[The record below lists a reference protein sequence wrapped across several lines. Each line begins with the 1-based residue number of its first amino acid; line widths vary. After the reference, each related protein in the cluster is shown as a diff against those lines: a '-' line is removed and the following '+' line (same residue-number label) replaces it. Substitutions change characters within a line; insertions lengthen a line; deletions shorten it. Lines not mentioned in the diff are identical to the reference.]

1 MNDIQKFFFLALLV
15 TLGILVYLL
24 SPVLTPFITAAILAY
39 MADPLADRLEALG
52 LPRTLAVSL
61 VFVTLSGL
69 ALLALFILIPLVQQQ
84 VILFANTIPAYLAYV
99 KQHLLPWLQA
109 QFGIDPQMLDL
120 ETLEKSIQADW
131 RSATGVVGKLMLSI
145 TKSGII
151 IGNLFMNLTIIAVVT
166 FYLLRDW
173 DRLVAAVREL
183 FPRRIEPTVS
193 LLARESDE
201 VLGAFLRGQLL
212 VMLGLGII
220 YSSGL
225 AIIGLDLALLIGML
239 AGVVSFVPYLGF
251 IIGIVVAGIAALM
264 QFHDLTHLLY
274 VLAVFGVGQVLE
286 SVLLTPLL
294 VGDRIGLHPVAV
306 IFAVLA
312 GGQLFGFVGVLLAL
326 PVSAVIAVILRYMH
340 KRYRE
345 SDLYAMQKE
354 EGT

>member
-354 EGT
+354 ERT